1 MEMDKID
8 IKQEGKQGNNQV
20 SQETQQGPRVFTVP
34 IVDKSEKNN
43 RNMPTVVF
51 IVIIKLI

>member
-1 MEMDKID
+1 MESKDDK
-8 IKQEGKQGNNQV
+8 QLQQ
-20 SQETQQGPRVFTVP
+20 QQGPRVFTVP

-51 IVIIKLI
+51 VVI

>member
-1 MEMDKID
+1 MDKID

>member
-1 MEMDKID
+1 ME
-8 IKQEGKQGNNQV
+8 IKEEK
-20 SQETQQGPRVFTVP
+20 SQGPRVFTVP

-51 IVIIKLI
+51 IVNNS

>member
-1 MEMDKID
+1 MEEKVDN
-8 IKQEGKQGNNQV
+8 KQPQ
-20 SQETQQGPRVFTVP
+20 TQQGARVFTVP

-51 IVIIKLI
+51 IV